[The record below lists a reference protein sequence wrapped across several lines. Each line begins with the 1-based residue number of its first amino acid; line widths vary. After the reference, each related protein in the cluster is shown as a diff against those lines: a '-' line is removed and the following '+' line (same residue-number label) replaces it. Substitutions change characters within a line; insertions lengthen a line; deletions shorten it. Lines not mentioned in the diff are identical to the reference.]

1 MRAVERR
8 RGMGGKAEELSYIS
22 DGLVFH
28 LDGIDKGDTAG
39 AWTDL
44 INGTVF
50 TGTAVAQS
58 DSFFFENTYLSNS
71 SFVLPANTDH
81 TVELCYV
88 ETVSQ
93 NGVLFCSGN
102 NAKGNIFV
110 APYFTMYM
118 QSFNMYK
125 HDRVINRKYT
135 ISFNGERCIQNGSSK
150 AYQRVGSNYTN
161 GRTNIGARY
170 YGGNYQLF
178 FRGNVYAIRVYNK
191 TLTEAEIR
199 NNQKVDNKRF
209 KLGLSL

>member
-71 SFVLPANTDH
+71 SFVLPANTDY

-93 NGVLFCSGN
+93 NGVLFLLWKQC
-102 NAKGNIFV
+102 K
-110 APYFTMYM
+110 
-118 QSFNMYK
+118 
-125 HDRVINRKYT
+125 RKYFCST
-135 ISFNGERCIQNGSSK
+135 IFH
-150 AYQRVGSNYTN
+150 
-161 GRTNIGARY
+161 
-170 YGGNYQLF
+170 
-178 FRGNVYAIRVYNK
+178 NVYAKFQYVQ
-191 TLTEAEIR
+191 T
-199 NNQKVDNKRF
+199 
-209 KLGLSL
+209 